1 MNDPHVVGLEY
12 SVEHGSGIDWS
23 KASPLEVQQ
32 ADFAIGIDNKQVRF
46 NFIKHFAT
54 EREARAFV
62 ENDFLGNWEF
72 DVALKRGPNAFKL
85 RFERAEIVDRNPAA
99 GVPSLS
105 AHVRSG
111 LPKVHV
117 RLAPPTPRSYPQPPS
132 VGLKRTPDV
141 ASMFN
146 RYLGYLEG
154 REPLPAMAY
163 FCLTVLEN
171 TKEVTVML
179 NADPAANRNHKR
191 RRAAADH
198 FGIAFEVLRKI
209 GELSSERGG
218 ASARKAGGRDKDLSS
233 EQLRWLEF
241 AVKTVIR
248 RAAEVAHDPH
258 ARSKRITCADLNP

>member
-12 SVEHGSGIDWS
+12 CVEHGSGIDWS
-23 KASPLEVQQ
+23 RASPLEVQE
-32 ADFAIGIDNKQVRF
+32 ADFAIGIANKQVRF

-54 EREARAFV
+54 EKEARAFV

-99 GVPSLS
+99 DVPSLS
-105 AHVRSG
+105 AHSRSG
-111 LPKVHV
+111 PPKVHA

-141 ASMFN
+141 DSMFN

-154 REPLPAMAY
+154 REPLPAVSY
-163 FCLTVLEN
+163 FCLTVLVN
-171 TKEVTVML
+171 TKG
-179 NADPAANRNHKR
+179 

-233 EQLRWLEF
+233 EQQRWLES